1 MRVRAAVVAVCVLMA
16 QQAAACR
23 LALVL
28 ALDVSSS
35 VDSAEDALQRQ
46 GLAAALRAPD
56 VAAAFFASDDPVA
69 VHVFEWSGRYNQAT
83 LAVWTTVQS
92 PADLSALADA
102 IAVSKRSHNDFPTAL
117 GYALGHA
124 AGVLDKGPDC
134 LFRTVDVAGDGINNE
149 GFGPAEAYAAFPFQ
163 DVTVNGLVVNAADF
177 EGETELIP
185 FYRDEVI
192 RGPGAFVEIA
202 DSFDDY
208 ATAMRR
214 KLVRELAAQMM
225 GALPDTAGPRG

>member
-1 MRVRAAVVAVCVLMA
+1 MAGAAVCVLMA
-16 QQAAACR
+16 EPAAACR

-35 VDSAEDALQRQ
+35 VDRAEDVLQRQ
-46 GLAAALRAPD
+46 GLAAALRAPE

-83 LAVWTTVQS
+83 LAGWTVVRT
-92 PADLSALADA
+92 PPDLQALADA
-102 IAVSKRSHNDFPTAL
+102 VASSQRSHNDFPTAL

-124 AGVLDKGPDC
+124 AGVLERGPEC

-163 DVTVNGLVVNAADF
+163 GVTVNGLVVNAADF
-177 EGETELIP
+177 EGETDLIP
-185 FYRDEVI
+185 FFRDEVI
-192 RGPGAFVEIA
+192 RGPGAFIEIA
-202 DSFDDY
+202 DSFEDY

-214 KLVRELAAQMM
+214 KLVRELGAPMM
-225 GALPDTAGPRG
+225 GSLPVATGPRG